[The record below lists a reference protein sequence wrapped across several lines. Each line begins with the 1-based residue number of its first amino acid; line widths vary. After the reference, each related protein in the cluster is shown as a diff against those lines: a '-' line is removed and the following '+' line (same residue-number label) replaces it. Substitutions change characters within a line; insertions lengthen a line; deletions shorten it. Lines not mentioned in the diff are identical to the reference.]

1 MSLARSPPAASDV
14 RGGHAG
20 RSDVRRQW
28 RVAWITDAATEA
40 HAPAAASGL
49 EISLQRVGVALS
61 LK

>member
-1 MSLARSPPAASDV
+1 V

-20 RSDVRRQW
+20 RSDVGRQW